1 MDRLIR
7 QITDQLVS
15 RLPEN
20 ENFYRIQNLD
30 EYGFPLFL
38 IRRIH
43 IELQWNLDESMVL
56 PKTDWANTQ
65 SEAVQQSWQR
75 FLNAIH
81 AEVQLPASYA
91 RAVIETAVADVVE
104 ILIQPRK
111 SIPEILFGGEDVLTA
126 EKLDERTELLVVYP
140 HFARV
145 LTTFMERKNK
155 DKLDRE
161 HCKRIVI
168 QIDEK
173 ITYKYTPLQWAQML
187 DPLFSLGGNSMDTNI
202 FRLFF
207 EDKKRPRVARKFD
220 LMNDSISR
228 ATFIEVLSSP
238 EMLDY
243 EGYEPDQSELFSG
256 EQTAE
261 TEEEIQQEQDF
272 RVEAASGNG
281 DPVEETDQQTEEDQ
295 HVEEQTEERV
305 FADFSEE
312 KMQADE
318 EQEDPEEEEIHVEEE
333 PGEETANGDI
343 PESTQQAGQAL
354 QDEGQEEPE
363 GGDTSL
369 NEIFVDSEEQE
380 TDSVDDQHEINTPN
394 EEQEGL
400 ETVEEENEESAIWQN
415 FLDADEEG
423 NDQKED
429 LTDEPLYD
437 DEYLDEPVVDLTGN
451 DDVTEEKQSLE
462 KLLES
467 ERSYY
472 VQELFGGSEQ
482 AYEESL
488 REIAR
493 QGDWK
498 SASRQIEKN
507 IFKRNMID
515 IYSEPA
521 VDFTDRLQTYFLDK
535 QNSNK

>member
-7 QITDQLVS
+7 QITNQLVS
-15 RLPEN
+15 QLPEN
-20 ENFYRIQNLD
+20 ENFYQIQNLD
-30 EYGFPLFL
+30 EYGFPPFL

-65 SEAVQQSWQR
+65 SDAVQQSWQR

-111 SIPEILFGGEDVLTA
+111 SIPEILFGGEEVLTA
-126 EKLDERTELLVVYP
+126 EQLNERAELLVVYP
-140 HFARV
+140 HFTRV

-155 DKLDRE
+155 EKLDRE

-168 QIDEK
+168 QVDEK
-173 ITYKYTPLQWAQML
+173 ITYQYTPLQWAQML
-187 DPLFSLGGNSMDTNI
+187 DPLFSLAGNSIDTNI

-207 EDKKRPRVARKFD
+207 EDKKRPRIARKFD
-220 LMNDSISR
+220 LMNEDISR

-238 EMLDY
+238 EMLNY

-256 EQTAE
+256 ERTAE
-261 TEEEIQQEQDF
+261 PEKEIQQEQDF
-272 RVEAASGNG
+272 NVETTSENGN
-281 DPVEETDQQTEEDQ
+281 DIEETDKQPEEDQ
-295 HVEEQTEERV
+295 HVEEQSVGNV
-305 FADFSEE
+305 FSDFS
-312 KMQADE
+312 DE
-318 EQEDPEEEEIHVEEE
+318 EGQVDEEEDSEEDEVHVEEE
-333 PGEETANGDI
+333 PVKKKAVNGDI
-343 PESTQQAGQAL
+343 PESTQQAEQAL
-354 QDEGQEEPE
+354 QDEKQEEPE
-363 GGDTSL
+363 EEEAPL
-369 NEIFVDSEEQE
+369 NQMFVDSDEEQE
-380 TDSVDDQHEINTPN
+380 TDLDNDQPEIDTPN
-394 EEQEGL
+394 EAS
-400 ETVEEENEESAIWQN
+400 ETAEEENEDSVIWQN
-415 FLDADEEG
+415 FLDADTEE

-429 LTDEPLYD
+429 LADEPLYD
-437 DEYLDEPVVDLTGN
+437 DEYLDEPVIDLTEN
-451 DDVTEEKQSLE
+451 DHVAEEEQNLE

-493 QGDWK
+493 QNDWK
-498 SASRQIEKN
+498 SASKQIEKN
-507 IFKRNMID
+507 IFRRNMID

-535 QNSNK
+535 KTSNK